1 MGDAFAVFFQDGK
14 MLGQMRMVK
23 MLGEVKQLNF
33 FFADPCVKMEPF
45 LQKAFMN

>member
-1 MGDAFAVFFQDGK
+1 MGDAIAVFFQDGK